1 MLNNNASAIVLSHGT
16 GGLGAVRSLA
26 RRGVKVVAIAFVAT
40 DPVVHSR
47 FPVRT
52 IVVAGSDDEAKEQQV
67 LEILDALP
75 DHNSVLMAT
84 SDRLVTLI
92 SDNRDSLHKKYRFKL
107 PSKEMLD
114 SLNDKSKETELI
126 ERLGFGVPKT
136 IVNLPLDPANLE
148 QQMRFPIIFKPRS
161 FSTQK
166 IFTKKNEIVR
176 DHDELRDFYHRWK
189 DAVPDL
195 LAQEVLT
202 GDDNLSWICSC
213 TFDQNHQLLD
223 CGIKQKL
230 RAIPAHFGGSCY
242 AVSRD
247 NPEILE
253 LARKLGAQLNYVGH
267 AGIEFRW
274 DTTDQRFK
282 YIELNPRIPANV
294 EFDEACGLPTVW
306 NSYKVSLGE
315 EVISS
320 GVKQMQG
327 IYFVCL
333 TDDISSLAAD
343 NTSLFR
349 ILTIVIAR
357 FFNKTSGQYFRW
369 DDPKPSLVVG
379 GRYIRRMIRR
389 IYQKVW
395 PSPQRTGHEL
405 GQ

>member
-1 MLNNNASAIVLSHGT
+1 MLKNNASAIVLSHGA

-26 RRGVKVVAIAFVAT
+26 RRGVNVVAIAFVAT

-92 SDNRDSLHKKYRFKL
+92 SDNRDSLHKKYHFKL
-107 PSKEMLD
+107 PSKDMLD

-136 IVNLPLDPANLE
+136 IVNLPLDPGDLE
-148 QQMRFPIIFKPRS
+148 QQVRFPIIFKPHS

-202 GDDNLSWICSC
+202 GADNLSWICSC

-230 RAIPAHFGGSCY
+230 RAIPAHFGGSCC

-253 LARKLGAQLNYVGH
+253 LARRLGAQLNYVGH

-306 NSYKVSLGE
+306 NSFRVSLGE
-315 EVISS
+315 DVVSS
-320 GVKQMQG
+320 GAKQKQG

-333 TDDISSLAAD
+333 PDDISSMLADGTPAHRVL
-343 NTSLFR
+343 TTIGARLF
-349 ILTIVIAR
+349 T
-357 FFNKTSGQYFRW
+357 KTSGQYFSW
-369 DDPKPSLVVG
+369 DDPKPGFVVAY
-379 GRYIRRMIRR
+379 RYFLNAFGKIKNRIRV
-389 IYQKVW
+389 K
-395 PSPQRTGHEL
+395 TGHEAPAN
-405 GQ
+405 